1 MARTEITTTTN
12 WQQIA
17 ESVALITILKKGSG
31 TLFLNESATELDA
44 NRLGGEIKA
53 NDQFQQFS
61 DVETHARHSAGGTPW
76 VLLIDII
83 PEVLPAIWLDSGDG
97 DIENPWNDTDNWSE

>member
-17 ESVALITILKKGSG
+17 EGVALITILKKGSG

-44 NRLGGEIKA
+44 NRLCGEIKA

-61 DVETHARHSAGGTPW
+61 EVETHVKHSGGGTPW
-76 VLLIDII
+76 ILLIDII
-83 PEVLPAIWLDSGDG
+83 PEVFPAIWLDSGDG
-97 DIENPWNDTDNWSE
+97 DIETPWTDTDNWSE